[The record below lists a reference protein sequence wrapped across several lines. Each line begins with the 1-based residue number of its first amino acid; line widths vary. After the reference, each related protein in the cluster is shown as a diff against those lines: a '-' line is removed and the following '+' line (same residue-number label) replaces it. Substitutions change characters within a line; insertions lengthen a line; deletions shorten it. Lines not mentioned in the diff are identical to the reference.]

1 MTTVTPKVT
10 PAVNSSHPSGVAI
23 GERFRGMARVLI
35 SSLVAALI
43 GRKRID
49 RVRFT
54 VAAPSSQS
62 TYSLSLRS
70 S

>member
-1 MTTVTPKVT
+1 
-10 PAVNSSHPSGVAI
+10 VAI

-43 GRKRID
+43 VRKRID

-54 VAAPSSQS
+54 IAAPSSQS
-62 TYSLSLRS
+62 TYSFSLRS